1 MNKIEAIEAMKQGH
15 KVSHEWFSPDEYIY
29 MIDGEIYD
37 ENDYKMS
44 CIGANNQ
51 LITFWTDRTDST
63 WIEGGWEI
71 FKTGADLL
79 MEANPGIG
87 TGEELVLPFIRI
99 PHYPDPIFPRTSKY
113 DCISKNCH
121 KRSNFRKKR

>member
-15 KVSHEWFSPDEYIY
+15 KVTHEWFTDEEYIY

-51 LITFWTDRTDST
+51 LITFWTDRTDSS
-63 WIEGGWEI
+63 WVEGGWSI
-71 FKTGADLL
+71 YKSTSDLL
-79 MEANPGIG
+79 VEQTEM
-87 TGEELVLPFIRI
+87 
-99 PHYPDPIFPRTSKY
+99 IFPIKMYHREYDYTPSYQVRFPNGKY
-113 DCISKNCH
+113 ISKNSH
-121 KRSNFRKKR
+121 KRTNIRKKR

>member
-15 KVSHEWFSPDEYIY
+15 KVTHEWFSSDEYIY

-37 ENDYKMS
+37 ESNYKMS

-51 LITFWTDRTDST
+51 IITFWTDRTDSS

-71 FKTGADLL
+71 FKSWGDIA
-79 MEANPGIG
+79 MEAPAIK
-87 TGEELVLPFIRI
+87 EESFAIRNYHREYDYT
-99 PHYPDPIFPRTSKY
+99 PSYTVRYPNEKF
-113 DCISKNCH
+113 ISKNSH
-121 KRSNFRKKR
+121 RRTNIRKKR